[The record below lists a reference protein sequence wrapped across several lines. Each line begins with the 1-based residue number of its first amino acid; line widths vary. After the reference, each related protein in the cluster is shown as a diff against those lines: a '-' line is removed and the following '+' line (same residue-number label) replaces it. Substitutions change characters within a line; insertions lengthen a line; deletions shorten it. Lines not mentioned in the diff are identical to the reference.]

1 MEAEILRLVEQEFL
15 RPEDAARVRRDEV
28 AAFCQSALFARLRAA
43 KGVRRELR
51 FHALLPA
58 AAFAEGEERRRAL
71 GDSRLLVQGVIDCV
85 LEEED
90 GYTVIDY
97 KTDRLTP
104 AECASPAL
112 AAKKLLPRHRT
123 QLSYYAAACREM
135 YGKPPRE
142 VLLYSLPLGDAIPVV
157 PDEL

>member
-1 MEAEILRLVEQEFL
+1 MKNSKSIIREIKFTLCCLVFTCIC
-15 RPEDAARVRRDEV
+15 V
-28 AAFCQSALFARLRAA
+28 FGS
-43 KGVRRELR
+43 
-51 FHALLPA
+51 A